1 MQSRFKPK
9 FWRDINKVKH
19 DKELMSVLYRIFTNI
34 ENSETVRDIHNIKQ
48 LVNFKSRYR
57 IRLSLDNKR
66 DYRIGLYIH
75 GKAVWFARFLHRNK
89 IYDENW

>member
-9 FWRDINKVKH
+9 FWRDINKVKD
-19 DKELMSVLYRIFTNI
+19 DKELMAALYRVFTNV
-34 ENSETVRDIHNIKQ
+34 ENAETVRDIHNIRQ
-48 LVNFKSRYR
+48 LVKFKSRYR
-57 IRLSLDNKR
+57 IKLSLDKKR

-75 GKAVWFARFLHRNK
+75 GSMVWFARFLHRNK